1 MGVWSEVSSKKIK
14 KKKRKGGKAVVL
26 YRQVFLRAEEEMSYV
41 IGETKKPKMQPFLIF
56 DILDSESKKLFQ
68 SW

>member
-1 MGVWSEVSSKKIK
+1 MGVWSEFSSKKIK
-14 KKKRKGGKAVVL
+14 KKGGGKAVVL